1 MNYSFLHYKL
11 DLKKVIRELLDN
23 AEKLTEI
30 RERVSKLRNIV
41 ERTDDADEDLVL
53 IELED
58 VKKVKSIEESNSND
72 GFTP

>member
-1 MNYSFLHYKL
+1 M
-11 DLKKVIRELLDN
+11 KKVIRELLDN

-58 VKKVKSIEESNSND
+58 VKQAKSIEESNSND
-72 GFTP
+72 GSTP